1 MVKSNDSYLDCIDA
15 SASEMSTIYQV
26 KYFDS
31 DQ

>member
-1 MVKSNDSYLDCIDA
+1 MKSDVSYLDFINA
-15 SASEMSTIYQV
+15 PATEMRTIYQV